1 MIQTIGQH
9 KITNDSI
16 ESPIID
22 SMLAGEKVSVLYSD
36 PPWGNGNLKYWV
48 TMNKKMTGKEFKPLT
63 YSALITRIVGLIH
76 NYVNGHVFIETGP
89 KWEKETIEAIQ
100 GLIKN
105 IRVYR
110 LQYRSGSNMLENVMI
125 YGVTD
130 TRHPMMQFD
139 PSGMHGF
146 EVPKQCIASVATP
159 GGIVFDPCCGMGYSA
174 KAAVRAG
181 MRFRGNEFNAKRLQ
195 KTIDF
200 LKSTVK

>member
-16 ESPIID
+16 ESPIVD
-22 SMLAGEKVSVLYSD
+22 SMLAGEKVDILYSD
-36 PPWGNGNLKYWV
+36 PPWGDGNLKYWA

-76 NYVNGHVFIETGP
+76 NYVDGHVFIETGT
-89 KWEKETIEAIQ
+89 KWETETIDAIQ
-100 GLIKN
+100 GLVKN

-110 LQYRSGSNMLENVMI
+110 LQYRSGSKMLENVMI

-139 PSGMHGF
+139 PSGMSGF
-146 EVPKQCIASVATP
+146 EVPKQCIASVATL
-159 GGIVFDPCCGMGYSA
+159 GGIVLDPCCGMGYSA
-174 KAAVRAG
+174 KAAVGAG